1 MARRSWL
8 AQSLRTRSG
17 IIQWLLLLGAIA
29 FVVWILRT
37 RGDDLKAAFD
47 LTPQLFALISLSC
60 FGTFMLNGIELQVL
74 AGRFERRIPFREG
87 MLLGLMVPTLN
98 YLPMKTGT
106 VLNGVIMRA
115 RYRLS
120 LSHFTALVAGSS
132 VIHLWIGLVCAGVAL
147 LLGGSTETGMAW
159 LFLLGPTALV
169 AGLIWWGRTHTTG
182 RFDEH
187 TSKLVRVLWRA
198 IDGAGMI
205 FSDGRLLSIEIA
217 INFGLIMLW
226 ALRMYWSFAA
236 LGVEASLGDAV
247 VVTSLSILFSRLSII
262 PGGIG
267 FREAG
272 SALGSA
278 LTGLPAD
285 AGFAAS
291 VVDRAVMLLWLL
303 VLGVP
308 ATLYMLR
315 LTGVGLSDALQSSS
329 APSEEVTA
337 DGNR

>member
-1 MARRSWL
+1 VARRSWL
-8 AQSLRTRSG
+8 VQSLRTRTG
-17 IIQWLLLLGAIA
+17 VIQWLLLIGAVA

-47 LTPQLFALISLSC
+47 LTPRLFWLITLSC
-60 FGTFMLNGIELQVL
+60 FGTFLLNGVELQVL
-74 AGRFERRIPFREG
+74 AGRFERRIPLGEG
-87 MLLGLMVPTLN
+87 FLLGLMVPTLN

-106 VLNGVIMRA
+106 VLNGVIMKA

-132 VIHLWIGLVCAGVAL
+132 VIHLWMGLACAGVAL
-147 LLGGSTETGMAW
+147 FAGGSTQTGMAW
-159 LFLLGPTALV
+159 LFVVGPTALV
-169 AGLIWWGRTHTTG
+169 AGLMWWGRAHTTG

-187 TSKLVRVLWRA
+187 NSKMVRAAFRA

-205 FSDGRLLSIEIA
+205 FSDGRLLAIEMA
-217 INFGLIMLW
+217 INLGLIMLW
-226 ALRMYWSFAA
+226 ALRTYWSFAA
-236 LGVEASLGDAV
+236 LGVDASLGDAV
-247 VVTSLSILFSRLSII
+247 VVTSLSVLFSRLSII

-308 ATLYMLR
+308 ATLAMLR
-315 LTGVGLSDALQSSS
+315 LTGVGLSDALQGQP
-329 APSEEVTA
+329 AEGVTA
-337 DGNR
+337 DGGG